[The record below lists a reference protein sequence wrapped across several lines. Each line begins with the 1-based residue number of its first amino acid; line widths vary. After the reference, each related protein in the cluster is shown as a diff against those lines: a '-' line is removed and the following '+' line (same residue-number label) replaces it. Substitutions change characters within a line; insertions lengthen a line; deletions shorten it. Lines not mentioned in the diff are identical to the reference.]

1 MYCYIVF
8 RDLINFLRYDYFFGL
23 IRNSSKF
30 IFYLCLSIRF
40 RCCLFSFILILIH
53 LEISLR
59 SLFQIETE
67 L

>member
-1 MYCYIVF
+1 MIISLDRLEIVVSLF
-8 RDLINFLRYDYFFGL
+8 
-23 IRNSSKF
+23 F
-30 IFYLCLSIRF
+30 IFVKIYRSGF
-40 RCCLFSFILILIH
+40 DLFSFILILIH